1 MADNTLSHLFEE
13 AVHVTTDDLTYRLD
27 PGEIDLQEPQGK
39 EPSKRPRLPSKD
51 GDGKRMTKEY
61 STSPLPIKRVPGM
74 YYNGEVKF
82 DKSPFWVRI
91 SGIPPFY
98 WTKTDLEELAA
109 KVSPND
115 KLPKYIDFERGSFG
129 MGTVRFR
136 ATIDI
141 HKPLFSGFFMK
152 REAIKDLWLQ
162 FKYEKLPKL
171 CLKCGIISHAQ
182 KFCFK
187 LPTLIKD
194 HHGAFFPMFGAWMK
208 HEELARSPFS
218 SPLPNWFEEWIIQKR
233 LTDTRETRRQ
243 LLGKRRLVEQVMEE
257 LPATNEIRVSHFSM
271 VTLPGVGEVC
281 PLEDTAT
288 LVVPQGHENLLVL
301 DPQNDKHDGDSTIG
315 PKHRAS

>member
-1 MADNTLSHLFEE
+1 MPWPSW
-13 AVHVTTDDLTYRLD
+13 LT
-27 PGEIDLQEPQGK
+27 P
-39 EPSKRPRLPSKD
+39 
-51 GDGKRMTKEY
+51 T
-61 STSPLPIKRVPGM
+61 
-74 YYNGEVKF
+74 EVKF

-129 MGTVRFR
+129 MG
-136 ATIDI
+136 
-141 HKPLFSGFFMK
+141 
-152 REAIKDLWLQ
+152 
-162 FKYEKLPKL
+162 
-171 CLKCGIISHAQ
+171 
-182 KFCFK
+182 
-187 LPTLIKD
+187 
-194 HHGAFFPMFGAWMK
+194 
-208 HEELARSPFS
+208 
-218 SPLPNWFEEWIIQKR
+218 
-233 LTDTRETRRQ
+233 TDTRETRRQ